1 MKLHLQH
8 IILISLFII
17 QSMADRDDG
26 KNARAI
32 EDPCE
37 KLTQEYIQLKQSLFA
52 YKRDFYIVVCFIII
66 IPILGMLCYFKNRRN
81 GSDPRW
87 QIGNFSI

>member
-1 MKLHLQH
+1 MD
-8 IILISLFII
+8 
-17 QSMADRDDG
+17 DRYDR

-32 EDPCE
+32 EDLCE
-37 KLTQEYIQLKQSLFA
+37 KLTQEYIHLKQSLFA

-66 IPILGMLCYFKNRRN
+66 ITPVLGMLCYFKNRRN

-87 QIGNFSI
+87 QMGNFCIRKKLFCI

>member
-1 MKLHLQH
+1 MKLHLQN

-17 QSMADRDDG
+17 QSMDDRYDR

-32 EDPCE
+32 EDLCE
-37 KLTQEYIQLKQSLFA
+37 KLTQEYIHLKQSLFA

-66 IPILGMLCYFKNRRN
+66 ITPVLGMLC
-81 GSDPRW
+81 
-87 QIGNFSI
+87 

>member
-1 MKLHLQH
+1 MD
-8 IILISLFII
+8 
-17 QSMADRDDG
+17 DRYDR

-32 EDPCE
+32 EDLCE
-37 KLTQEYIQLKQSLFA
+37 KLTQEYIHLKQSLFT

-66 IPILGMLCYFKNRRN
+66 ITPVLGMLCYFKNRRN

>member
-26 KNARAI
+26 KNA
-32 EDPCE
+32 PCE

-52 YKRDFYIVVCFIII
+52 YKRDFYIVLCFIIS

>member
-8 IILISLFII
+8 IFLISLFII

-37 KLTQEYIQLKQSLFA
+37 KLTQLT
-52 YKRDFYIVVCFIII
+52 
-66 IPILGMLCYFKNRRN
+66 
-81 GSDPRW
+81 
-87 QIGNFSI
+87 

>member
-1 MKLHLQH
+1 MD
-8 IILISLFII
+8 
-17 QSMADRDDG
+17 DRYDR

-32 EDPCE
+32 EDLCE
-37 KLTQEYIQLKQSLFA
+37 KLTQEYIRLKQSLFA

-66 IPILGMLCYFKNRRN
+66 IITPVLGMLCYFKNRRN

-87 QIGNFSI
+87 PINPSLNFNFIFL